1 MKRLLIIP
9 AMLIA
14 ASLIFVGCKKEKT
27 EENENSSN
35 EPTTEGI
42 YLGVIGFNSTL
53 TTKNI
58 SKLTTSTSNSFVD
71 FVYSLSSGNGTGLYF
86 ADYSALKMMKEY
98 SMPPKLKNV
107 ALVTFT
113 DGLDNVSLANDEFN
127 PEGYNSTSEYREG
140 LHNKIINEQIHGI
153 NVQAYTIGLKGN
165 DVTDNA
171 VFTET
176 LNKLASSSSN
186 VFQVANM
193 NEAMQRFSDIA
204 NSLNQ
209 VSTTVSLGV
218 DVPGGYDDGQM
229 LRFTFDNASSA
240 TSSSRYIQ
248 ATFRRVDGRTLADIT
263 YVGFAQGATSIT
275 SSSSQGAYYHFIF
288 ENLTYNSGTSVSQ
301 SDLNNIVLWKKTST
315 GNWDRESEFV
325 PGSSSSI
332 TEEKSSALIMLVLD
346 CTNSLGSDFSKMQQ
360 ASVNF
365 IEVLANASS
374 KK

>member
-1 MKRLLIIP
+1 
-9 AMLIA
+9 MLIA

-71 FVYSLSSGNGTGLYF
+71 FVYSLSSGKGTGLYF
-86 ADYSALKMMKEY
+86 ADYSALKMMNEY

-113 DGLDNVSLANDEFN
+113 DGLDNVSLIQEGFN
-127 PEGYNSTSEYREG
+127 PENYNSHDAYRTG
-140 LHNKIINEQIHGI
+140 LHNKMVNEQIHGI
-153 NVQAYTIGLKGN
+153 NVQAYMIGLKGA
-165 DVTDNA
+165 DVTDN
-171 VFTET
+171 VEFTET

-186 VFQVANM
+186 VYQVANM

-209 VSTTVSLGV
+209 ISTTVNLGV

-229 LRFTFDNASSA
+229 LRFSFDNASSA
-240 TSSSRYIQ
+240 TSSNKYIQ
-248 ATFRRVDGRTLADIT
+248 TTFRWENGRTLADIT
-263 YVGFAQGATSIT
+263 YVGFAQGATSI
-275 SSSSQGAYYHFIF
+275 SSSSIQNGFCHFVF
-288 ENLTYNSGTSVSQ
+288 EDLKYINGTSVSE
-301 SDLNNIVLWKKTST
+301 SDLNNIALWKKTST
-315 GNWDRESEFV
+315 GNWNRESEFT

-360 ASVNF
+360 ASANF

>member
-1 MKRLLIIP
+1 M
-9 AMLIA
+9 
-14 ASLIFVGCKKEKT
+14 
-27 EENENSSN
+27 
-35 EPTTEGI
+35 
-42 YLGVIGFNSTL
+42 GVIGFNSTL

-71 FVYSLSSGNGTGLYF
+71 FVYSLSSGKGTGLYF
-86 ADYSALKMMKEY
+86 ADYSALKMMNEY

-113 DGLDNVSLANDEFN
+113 DGLDNVSLIQEGFN
-127 PEGYNSTSEYREG
+127 PENYNSHDAYRTG
-140 LHNKIINEQIHGI
+140 LHNKMVNEQIHGI
-153 NVQAYTIGLKGN
+153 NVQAYMIGLKGA
-165 DVTDNA
+165 DVTDN
-171 VFTET
+171 VEFTET

-186 VFQVANM
+186 VYQVANM

-209 VSTTVSLGV
+209 ISTTVNLGV

-229 LRFTFDNASSA
+229 LRFSFDNASSA
-240 TSSSRYIQ
+240 TSSNKYIQ
-248 ATFRRVDGRTLADIT
+248 TTFRWENGRTLADIT
-263 YVGFAQGATSIT
+263 YVGFAQGATSI
-275 SSSSQGAYYHFIF
+275 SSSSIQNGFCHFVF
-288 ENLTYNSGTSVSQ
+288 EDLKYINGTSVSE
-301 SDLNNIVLWKKTST
+301 SDLNNIALWKKTST
-315 GNWDRESEFV
+315 GNWNRESEFT

-360 ASVNF
+360 ASANF